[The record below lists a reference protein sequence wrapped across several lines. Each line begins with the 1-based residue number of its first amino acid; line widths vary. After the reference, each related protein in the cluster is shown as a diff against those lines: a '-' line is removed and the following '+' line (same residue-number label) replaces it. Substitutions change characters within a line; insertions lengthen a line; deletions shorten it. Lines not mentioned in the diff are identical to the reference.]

1 MGLELLFASGDTG
14 ELEIACEETKLGWQ
28 DDQALYVHVSL
39 LNELPPV
46 LRAYVACAE
55 SLYGDAS
62 QADLVKLHKS
72 SGKVTFLLYDDFM
85 GRPLPQLRFRVKVN
99 LRTRWT
105 QSVASARVRERAVED
120 GVAFG
125 ASKCHECNNTRATRR
140 A

>member
-1 MGLELLFASGDTG
+1 MPAQIIEAFRKESTQLR
-14 ELEIACEETKLGWQ
+14 WQ
-28 DDQALYVHVSL
+28 DQQALYVHVSL

-72 SGKVTFLLYDDFM
+72 SGKVTFLLYDDFI
-85 GRPLPQLRFRVKVN
+85 GKPLPQLRLRVKVN

-105 QSVASARVRERAVED
+105 QIFDHSGDSQLLCWKERFVHPQHPDRGRMEET
-120 GVAFG
+120 
-125 ASKCHECNNTRATRR
+125 SSS
-140 A
+140 